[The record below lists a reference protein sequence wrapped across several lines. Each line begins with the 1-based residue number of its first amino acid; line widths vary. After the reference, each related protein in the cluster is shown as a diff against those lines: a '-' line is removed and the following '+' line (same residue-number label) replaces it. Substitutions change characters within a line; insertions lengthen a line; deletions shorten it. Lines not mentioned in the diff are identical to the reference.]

1 MNQIE
6 LNVSEVTGR
15 AWELAKKHGIIIAG
29 LIFVSGMISG
39 GIQNLGFPWQSYFEA
54 IAENDADAMLAI
66 AESAGGFSFLQI
78 LSSIITIVITAG
90 IMNSV
95 ILLTCGKMGSFDIAG
110 FKMPVMNY
118 VNYFVVSLLGSILI
132 VIGCCLCLIP
142 GIFIAVRLIF
152 ANLHILAHPE
162 DGISGAFEKS
172 WKMTKGNF
180 WNLFLLG
187 VLAVL
192 ICIGGFM
199 CCCIGVY
206 FAGAMIY
213 FMMAVAYFTLAD
225 NTNDT
230 PTGTDDN
237 TSVEVTAEAPAET
250 EGYVKTY

>member
-15 AWELAKKHGIIIAG
+15 AWELAKKHGLIIAVV
-29 LIFVSGMISG
+29 IFVAGMISG
-39 GIQNLGFPWQSYFEA
+39 GIQHMGFPWQSYFEA
-54 IAENDADAMLAI
+54 IAENDTDAMLAI
-66 AESAGGFSFLQI
+66 AESVGGFSFLQI

-90 IMNSV
+90 IMNTVLS
-95 ILLTCGKMGSFDIAG
+95 LTNGSLKSFDIAG

-118 VNYFVVSLLGSILI
+118 VNYVVVNILLGIII
-132 VIGCCLCLIP
+132 VIGCFLCIIP
-142 GIFIAVRLIF
+142 GIFLAVRLQFVGIHV
-152 ANLHILAHPE
+152 LQHPE

-192 ICIGGFM
+192 ICIGGLM

-206 FAGAMIY
+206 FAEAMIY
-213 FMMAVAYFTLAD
+213 FMFAVAYFTLAN
-225 NTNDT
+225 NTTDT
-230 PTGTDDN
+230 PTGTA
-237 TSVEVTAEAPAET
+237 TETPTETISET
-250 EGYVKTY
+250 EGYTKSY